1 MGVLPGLQEGGPG
14 RSCSR
19 PTHVLLERYPV
30 NISRIPS
37 LFVLASTLAVAAA
50 PVAAQKTAGQPA
62 SLGVSVAEFQAL
74 RWLEG
79 TWRGALPSGGHFYE
93 SYTLVDDSTFIVEA
107 FPDSTLT
114 TPRSLGRVMLRG
126 GTLYREEPNGERVSA
141 TRMDASGVLFGNL
154 ERGFTWARA
163 SDGSW
168 TATIHRGGGDAAAR
182 RDVVYR
188 IEPYPTEKARD
199 RYAVRWAVVD
209 YVDALYEVEPGRIE
223 RSVHRD
229 LAKRGFWRR
238 APGAAYEELLMSYEE
253 LHALAG
259 RWNQRGRVDPES
271 AVKDIVI
278 LDLLDRTASAKL
290 TAEWGTDYLHLAKY
304 GDRWQIVHVLWQ
316 SPPE

>member
-1 MGVLPGLQEGGPG
+1 M
-14 RSCSR
+14 
-19 PTHVLLERYPV
+19 T
-30 NISRIPS
+30 ISRIPPFF
-37 LFVLASTLAVAAA
+37 LLASSLAVAAA
-50 PVAAQKTAGQPA
+50 PVAAQQTGGESAP
-62 SLGVSVAEFQAL
+62 LRVSAAEFQDL

-79 TWRGALPSGGHFYE
+79 TWRGALPRGGHFYE
-93 SYTLVDDSTFIVEA
+93 SYTLIDDSTFLVES
-107 FPDSTLT
+107 FPDSTLAA
-114 TPRSLGRVMLRG
+114 PRSLGRVILRG
-126 GTLYREEPNGERVSA
+126 GALYREEPTGERVPA
-141 TRMDASGVLFGNL
+141 TRMDESGVLFGSL
-154 ERGFTWARA
+154 ERGFTWAPA

-168 TATIHRGGGDAAAR
+168 TATIHRGGGNAAER

-188 IEPYPTEKARD
+188 IEPYRTEKAKD
-199 RYAVRWAVVD
+199 RHAVRRAVVD
-209 YVDALYEVEPGRIE
+209 YVEALYEVEPDLIE

-238 APGAAYEELLMSYEE
+238 APGAGYEELLMSYDE

-290 TAEWGTDYLHLAKY
+290 TAQWGTDYLHLAKY

-316 SPPE
+316 SPPTLD